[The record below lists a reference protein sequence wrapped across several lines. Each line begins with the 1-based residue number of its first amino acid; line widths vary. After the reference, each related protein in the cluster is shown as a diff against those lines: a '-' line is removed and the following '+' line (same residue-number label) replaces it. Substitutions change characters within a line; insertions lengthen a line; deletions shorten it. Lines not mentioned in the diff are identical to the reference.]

1 MADMIFETRRKR
13 KMSNHTDY
21 DASQI
26 QVLEGL
32 EAVKRRPGMYI
43 GSTDFHGLHHL
54 VKELVDNAIDEA
66 MGGYCNH
73 IEVTVHGDNS
83 VTVTDNGRGIP
94 VDMHEK
100 MHKSAL
106 EVALTVLHAG
116 GKFGGSGYK
125 VSGGL
130 HGVGLSVVNALST
143 WLIAEVKR
151 DGKLYYQEYSYGEPK
166 APVKAIKDIPEG
178 ESGTSITFLANDKI
192 FDEVNYN
199 FDILA
204 DRMREL
210 AFLNAGVRITVSD
223 ERAESPDVRSFCYE
237 GGIVNFVKHLNRK
250 KTVLHEEPVY
260 ITASRN
266 EPEKQE
272 VATVE
277 VALQYNDDYNEN
289 VFTFANNINTGE
301 GGSHLVGFRSAL
313 TRVLNDYARKYK
325 ILKDNDDAL
334 KGEDIREGLSAIV
347 SVKLVEPQFEGQTKT
362 KLGNAY
368 IRGLVDSAVSEG
380 MSVYLE
386 EHPTEARAIVDKC
399 LTAARARDA
408 ARKAREL
415 TRRKTALDST
425 SLPGKLTDCTEKDPE
440 KCEIFIVEGDSAGG
454 SAKMGRDPAH
464 QAILPLRGK
473 ILNVEKTRMDKILAN
488 NEIRA
493 MITAFGA
500 GIDEEFDTSKL
511 RYHKIVCM
519 TDADV
524 DGSHIRILML
534 TFFFRHMRPLIEQG
548 YVYVAQPPLYRITKG
563 KNIYYAYD
571 DEELN
576 SILERIGRDPKPLI
590 NRYKGL
596 GEMNPEQLW
605 ETTMNPENRTL
616 IRVNIEDA
624 ADVEHLVTLLMGDK
638 VGPRKEYISEY
649 ANFNK
654 VDSFEEKARRQKDE
668 GSAQ

>member
-1 MADMIFETRRKR
+1 
-13 KMSNHTDY
+13 MSNHTDY

-199 FDILA
+199 FEILA

-325 ILKDNDDAL
+325 ILKDNDEAL

-368 IRGLVDSAVSEG
+368 IRGLVDNAVSEG

-500 GIDEEFDTSKL
+500 GIDDEFDTGKL

-605 ETTMNPENRTL
+605 ETTMDPER
-616 IRVNIEDA
+616 RVMLQVHLEDA
-624 ADVEHLVTLLMGDK
+624 MKADEIFSVLMGDK
-638 VGPRKEYISEY
+638 VEPRREFIENNSKLV
-649 ANFNK
+649 
-654 VDSFEEKARRQKDE
+654 VDLDV
-668 GSAQ
+668 

>member
-1 MADMIFETRRKR
+1 
-13 KMSNHTDY
+13 MSNHTDY

-605 ETTMNPENRTL
+605 ETTMDPER
-616 IRVNIEDA
+616 RVMLQVHLADA
-624 ADVEHLVTLLMGDK
+624 MKADEILSVLMGDK
-638 VGPRKEYISEY
+638 VEPRLEFIENNSQLV
-649 ANFNK
+649 
-654 VDSFEEKARRQKDE
+654 VDLDV
-668 GSAQ
+668 

>member
-1 MADMIFETRRKR
+1 
-13 KMSNHTDY
+13 MSNHTDY

-386 EHPTEARAIVDKC
+386 EHPIEARAIVDKC

-605 ETTMNPENRTL
+605 ETTMDPER
-616 IRVNIEDA
+616 RVMLQVHLEDA
-624 ADVEHLVTLLMGDK
+624 MKADEIFSVLMGDK
-638 VGPRKEYISEY
+638 VEPRREFIENNSKLV
-649 ANFNK
+649 
-654 VDSFEEKARRQKDE
+654 VDLDV
-668 GSAQ
+668 

>member
-1 MADMIFETRRKR
+1 
-13 KMSNHTDY
+13 MSNHTDY

-563 KNIYYAYD
+563 KNIYYAYG

-605 ETTMNPENRTL
+605 ETTMDPER
-616 IRVNIEDA
+616 RVMLQVHLEDA
-624 ADVEHLVTLLMGDK
+624 MKADEIFSVLMGDK
-638 VGPRKEYISEY
+638 VEPRREFIENNSKLV
-649 ANFNK
+649 
-654 VDSFEEKARRQKDE
+654 VDLDV
-668 GSAQ
+668 

>member
-1 MADMIFETRRKR
+1 
-13 KMSNHTDY
+13 MSNHTDY

-199 FDILA
+199 FEILA

-347 SVKLVEPQFEGQTKT
+347 SVKLVEPQFESQTKT

-605 ETTMNPENRTL
+605 ETTMDPER
-616 IRVNIEDA
+616 RVMLQVHLEDA
-624 ADVEHLVTLLMGDK
+624 MKADEIFSVLMGDK
-638 VGPRKEYISEY
+638 VEPRREFIENNSKLV
-649 ANFNK
+649 
-654 VDSFEEKARRQKDE
+654 VDLDV
-668 GSAQ
+668 

>member
-1 MADMIFETRRKR
+1 
-13 KMSNHTDY
+13 MSNHTDY

-166 APVKAIKDIPEG
+166 APVKAVKDIPEG

-313 TRVLNDYARKYK
+313 TRALNDYARKYK

-368 IRGLVDSAVSEG
+368 IRGLVDGAVSEG

-500 GIDEEFDTSKL
+500 GIDDEFDTGKL

-605 ETTMNPENRTL
+605 ETTMDPER
-616 IRVNIEDA
+616 RVMLQVHLEDA
-624 ADVEHLVTLLMGDK
+624 MKADEIFSVLMGDK
-638 VGPRKEYISEY
+638 VEPRREFIENNSKLV
-649 ANFNK
+649 
-654 VDSFEEKARRQKDE
+654 VDLDV
-668 GSAQ
+668 